1 MGSEQNNNT
10 LSRQSCAQLLALRMA
25 QLPPISKKV
34 TALYYYENVQLAEL
48 AACFGFSEDKI
59 RLILSQTL
67 DLLRALIGNDR
78 KEDCI
83 PI

>member
-10 LSRQSCAQLLALRMA
+10 LSKQCCAQLLALRMA